1 MKLKKIRRI
10 LLGVLVGLVVLAM
23 VGWMWLDAIAK
34 TAVEKGSTYALGV
47 ETNLDSMSLSLL
59 RGRMVMDGLRIAN
72 PEGFSDSY
80 LMKSGTF
87 DVDLKTSSIFSD
99 TIVLNKFELDGLEL
113 NIEQRVGGTN
123 ISKIMDNLKKFESE
137 KEEKEPSGKKV
148 QIDTITIRNVVVHY
162 KLVSGLPPVTIKLPE
177 VVLEDVA
184 SDDSGG
190 IIVAE
195 LVGKMFVGILKAVV
209 AKSEGLLP
217 ADLLRGVGGQVASAA
232 EAVGE
237 GVRDI
242 AGEGGKNVKS
252 VLDKLGTILRKKTD
266 DE

>member
-10 LLGVLVGLVVLAM
+10 LLGVLVALVVLAM
-23 VGWMWLDAIAK
+23 VGWMWIDVIAK

-72 PEGFSDSY
+72 PEGFSDSH

-87 DVDLKTSSIFSD
+87 DVDLDTGSIFSD

-113 NIEQRVGGTN
+113 NIEQRIGGTN
-123 ISKIMDNLKKFESE
+123 VSKIMDNLKRFESE
-137 KEEKEPSGKKV
+137 KKDTEPSDKKV

-162 KLVSGLPPVTIKLPE
+162 SLASGLPPVTIKLPE
-177 VVLEDVA
+177 IVLEDVA

-195 LVGKMFVGILKAVV
+195 LVGRMFVGILKAVI
-209 AKSEGLLP
+209 AESEGLVP
-217 ADLLRGVGGQVASAA
+217 GDLLKNVGGQVANVA
-232 EAVGE
+232 EAVSE

-242 AGEGGKNVKS
+242 AEQGGKNVKS
-252 VLDKLGTILRKKTD
+252 VLDKLGTILRKD
-266 DE
+266 SNDE